1 MINID
6 TKRIVDLL
14 ESREI
19 RDVTEWLKTYPNIQ
33 VVSRDGSAS
42 YAAAINNA
50 HPGALQVSDRF
61 HLLKNLTDHA
71 KGIMTSI
78 LNARVEIPITSN
90 LGSTGINFRMKR
102 YLMVEKDQFM
112 RQQESNI
119 VAARALWPQAA

>member
-71 KGIMTSI
+71 KGLLTRI
-78 LNARVEIPITSN
+78 LNVKVEIPITSD
-90 LGSTGINFRMKR
+90 SKPVRFDFPMKR
-102 YLMVEKDQFM
+102 YLMVGQDYFMKRQDANVEK
-112 RQQESNI
+112 RSKK
-119 VAARALWPQAA
+119 